1 MLSVDQFKLAP
12 MPHIIFGSGTISD
25 LADCAGPLGT
35 HVLLVIGG
43 GSLRRSGQLDEI
55 VSNLASGDLQVTVF
69 EGVEPEPTLSTVEQG
84 RQVLRENN
92 CDVVIAIGG
101 GSVMDVSKAI
111 AALANEPGRIPE
123 YHRGREITAEPL
135 PIIAVPTTS
144 GTGSEVTPVSVL
156 TDPERSLKASIH
168 DDRLLPR
175 AALVDPQLTLT
186 LPARATADAG
196 LDAFVQALESYT
208 STGANFL
215 TDLWAI
221 EAIRR
226 LGSSLRQAYYDGD
239 DLEARE
245 NMSLGSLLAGM
256 ALASARLGLVH
267 GLAHPIGYA
276 YDLPHGHACGM
287 LMPYVMKYNMEVSQ
301 AKYATAARVLGINE
315 DPDDAA
321 AAEALHDW
329 VRELTEELGVSAS
342 LGQVG
347 ATEDDFDSIIAAAM
361 KSGSTAHNPRPV
373 TEADLRELLQQMS

>member
-1 MLSVDQFKLAP
+1 MLSIDQFKLAP
-12 MPHIIFGSGTISD
+12 MPEIVFGNGTIAN
-25 LADCAGPLGT
+25 LADYVAGLGECP
-35 HVLLVIGG
+35 LLVVGR

-55 VSNLASGDLQVTVF
+55 ISNLVASDLQVTVF
-69 EGVEPEPTLSTVEQG
+69 EGVEPEPILSTVEQG

-101 GSVMDVSKAI
+101 GSVMDVGKAI
-111 AALANEPGRIPE
+111 AALAHEPGRIPE

-175 AALVDPQLTLT
+175 LALVDPQLTLT
-186 LPARATADAG
+186 LPPRATADAG

-215 TDLWAI
+215 TDLWAM
-221 EAIRR
+221 EAIQR
-226 LGSSLRQAYYDGD
+226 LGSSLRQAYYHGD
-239 DLEARE
+239 DLKARE

-276 YDLPHGHACGM
+276 YDLAHGHACGM

-301 AKYATAARVLGINE
+301 TKYATAARVLGIS
-315 DPDDAA
+315 DASDDGAA
-321 AAEALHDW
+321 AQALHDW
-329 VRELTEELGVSAS
+329 VSELTEELGVSAS
-342 LGQVG
+342 LGEVG
-347 ATEDDFDSIIAAAM
+347 ASEDDFDQIIAAAM
-361 KSGSTAHNPRPV
+361 KSGSTAHNSRPV
-373 TEADLRELLQQMS
+373 TEADLREFLQEML